1 MSALKESMAV
11 LRFVPTHLEAT
22 PAPVI
27 LVLSYWL
34 TIVDAMVN
42 YYRTD
47 AINFQ
52 PSRFT
57 HYTRY

>member
-1 MSALKESMAV
+1 MSALKESMVV

-27 LVLSYWL
+27 LVSSYWL

-42 YYRTD
+42 YYRTE
-47 AINFQ
+47 
-52 PSRFT
+52 S
-57 HYTRY
+57 